1 MKKKQR
7 RTWIFFLIHMDFL
20 IPLKRP
26 FSVEVYKLLYFSTHR
41 SGHPNDQM
49 SSMKL
54 PYTPRD

>member
-1 MKKKQR
+1 MDF
-7 RTWIFFLIHMDFL
+7 FFLIPMDFL